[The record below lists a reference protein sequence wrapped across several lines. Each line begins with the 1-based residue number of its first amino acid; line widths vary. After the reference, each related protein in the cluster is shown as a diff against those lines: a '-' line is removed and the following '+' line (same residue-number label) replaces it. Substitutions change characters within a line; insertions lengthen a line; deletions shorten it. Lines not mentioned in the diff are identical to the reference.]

1 MYRRYYWRHFAFV
14 NIKKELS
21 LSLHTHARTHTH
33 THTCTQTLTHTYIL
47 IIISGHVANVKL
59 SVKTELSQPVDF

>member
-1 MYRRYYWRHFAFV
+1 MYRKYYWRHFAFV

-21 LSLHTHARTHTH
+21 LSLHTHTDTH
-33 THTCTQTLTHTYIL
+33 THTCTQTLTHMYIL